1 MKNDP
6 ANLINRK
13 SSLDL
18 NILPRWLLQTGILL
32 VCCNFAFADE
42 GLLNGEST
50 SPVHVLPRAEIVH
63 EQVDAH
69 SPVGSKQLKN
79 ASSVTPVQALQAA
92 VRAAFGS
99 RSGALVALDPNNGK
113 VIALVSITNKPGT
126 KSSKKAINLALAG
139 NYNPG
144 ATIKPFLA
152 LAALEM
158 GFRTAEDEF
167 SDNKGF
173 VQYGEYW
180 YVDGYKSSHGHGRVN
195 LHRSIVQSCDTY
207 YYALA
212 EEMGIDAI
220 HGFLTHFGFGKKSDM
235 ACESVSAGIL
245 ATPAWKDARF
255 KQQWFTGDTIATGI
269 GQGYFLATPLQMASA
284 VAMLANGGTLY
295 QPSLAR
301 TDKDAKVSA
310 DSVSDVAAKFPLT
323 AANLAT
329 IRNAMIA
336 ATRQG
341 AGSRSFADATYL
353 VAGKT
358 GSMPRSAMRK
368 DGSFESLKDHSLF
381 IGYAPAN
388 QPTIALAVVVEE
400 GGFGYQSAAPVA
412 RAVFDYVLRNEEILA
427 PVPEFP
433 VLEDSRVSD

>member
-1 MKNDP
+1 MKHTP
-6 ANLINRK
+6 ANFFNQK
-13 SSLDL
+13 SSLS
-18 NILPRWLLQTGILL
+18 LLMRQFLQAGVFLL
-32 VCCNFAFADE
+32 CCGSAYADE
-42 GLLNGEST
+42 GKLNGESA
-50 SPVHVLPRAEIVH
+50 SPVQVLPRVEIVH
-63 EQVDAH
+63 EQGDTPN
-69 SPVGSKQLKN
+69 SVGSKQLKN
-79 ASSVTPVQALQAA
+79 ASSAASVQALQAA
-92 VRAAFGS
+92 VRVAFGS
-99 RSGALVALDPNNGK
+99 RAGALVALNPHNGQ
-113 VIALVSITNKPGT
+113 VLALVSIDNKQGE
-126 KSSKKAINLALAG
+126 KSSKKVRNLALEG
-139 NYNPG
+139 NYHPG
-144 ATIKPFLA
+144 ETIKPYMA
-152 LAALEM
+152 LAALEL
-158 GFRTAEDEF
+158 GFRTPEDEF

-173 VQYGEYW
+173 AQYGEYQ
-180 YVDGYKSSHGHGRVN
+180 YVDSYRSGHGQVN

-207 YYALA
+207 YYAIA

-220 HGFLTHFGFGKKSDM
+220 HGFLTHFGFGKKPDM

-310 DSVSDVAAKFPLT
+310 DSVSEVAAKFPLT
-323 AANLAT
+323 AGNLAT

-341 AGSRSFADATYL
+341 APSRSFADASYL

-368 DGSFESLKDHSLF
+368 DGSFEKLKDHSLF

-427 PVPEFP
+427 PVPELP